1 MASLSVRSGG
11 GGDRNTMG
19 RAFFVVW
26 EPAGPEQGKVV
37 VEVCISG
44 RGANPGSPTT
54 GACMRRVGRNRRR
67 SRSACTTCIYSRRWR
82 RGRGAA
88 CPGWRRRPSDG
99 RPSPGRCRSGT
110 ARRHEPATASDP
122 TTARNRR
129 TQSAR
134 GVQLGARAPRAARQR
149 GFRKTTVAASDTEK
163 SWRCDAQPRRA

>member
-110 ARRHEPATASDP
+110 ARRET
-122 TTARNRR
+122 R
-129 TQSAR
+129 TGHGIGSHNGPQPQNAVSAR
-134 GVQLGARAPRAARQR
+134 CSAGGT
-149 GFRKTTVAASDTEK
+149 GTTGGTATRLQKNDG
-163 SWRCDAQPRRA
+163 RCERHGEELAV